1 MLWLLTGKFFHRVQ
15 HAHILVQD
23 SPILILDEATSA
35 LDVKSERLVQQAI
48 ETLVTGRTVLVVAHR
63 LSTVQVTYTWLADSN
78 GCSAMH
84 HIELVM
90 CFLQAA
96 EQIVVLE
103 QGQVRE
109 VGTHDELVKRNGV
122 YADLV
127 SSTSLSLSTSV

>member
-1 MLWLLTGKFFHRVQ
+1 MNGEQELFCSTLSECHASGVVFQYDLSAANDVIHAGHHLSYDGLCLATTGGHS
-15 HAHILVQD
+15 L
-23 SPILILDEATSA
+23 
-35 LDVKSERLVQQAI
+35 
-48 ETLVTGRTVLVVAHR
+48 
-63 LSTVQVTYTWLADSN
+63 
-78 GCSAMH
+78 
-84 HIELVM
+84 
-90 CFLQAA
+90 LQAA